1 LKNETMAAKNC
12 WIEAPPS
19 EESDVDAVAEL
30 LEASSPEE
38 LPEVVDVDLEEA
50 VFMEKDVLVPNALS
64 NEERSIV
71 LVARVPAP
79 EES

>member
-1 LKNETMAAKNC
+1 MAAKNC
-12 WIEAPPS
+12 WTEAPPS
-19 EESDVDAVAEL
+19 EDDAAVAEL
-30 LEASSPEE
+30 LEASALEE
-38 LPEVVDVDLEEA
+38 LPDVLEDVVLEEA

-64 NEERSIV
+64 NAERSIV